1 MGGIGV
7 GIGGAGYV
15 SRDAM
20 GRPVILDGLGRLTL
34 RHSLT
39 LQHGL
44 RPGSPHAGVK
54 AVDEDEEEAAA
65 KKKAEEAK
73 IKAEEEELKREEEAA
88 AAKKKEEEEEEEAR
102 LAEAKR
108 KEEEAKAMHAK
119 KKEEEVRAAE
129 AKRKEEEAR
138 AAKKQAMLQ
147 TASSL
152 HVSLEVI
159 YPYLSIYLCV

>member
-65 KKKAEEAK
+65 KKNAEEAK

-88 AAKKKEEEEEEEAR
+88 AAKKKEEEEEEAR

>member
-1 MGGIGV
+1 VGGIGV

-88 AAKKKEEEEEEEAR
+88 AAKKKEEEEEEAR

>member
-88 AAKKKEEEEEEEAR
+88 AAKKKEEEEEEAR